1 MKTCSI
7 AQTSSTSASTHED
20 LINANVII
28 TYTSL
33 TENAEVNCKS
43 SFKTLSLRNY
53 KEGKTHR
60 N

>member
-7 AQTSSTSASTHED
+7 AQTSSTSVSTHED
-20 LINANVII
+20 LINANVIM

-33 TENAEVNCKS
+33 TENAEVNC